1 MFVKDLIHYDNFKI
15 SVRIGDKTSSIKRI
29 VLGDGDLTTKFDKK
43 QNKLTL
49 CFDYLVG
56 WHMFKITENT
66 MLRCKIFRSD
76 EKRIKCYSRATG
88 IPIKYTFLEV

>member
-15 SVRIGDKTSSIKRI
+15 GVKSID
-29 VLGDGDLTTKFDKK
+29 LGNGDLTTKFDKK
-43 QNKLTL
+43 QNRLTL

-66 MLRCKIFRSD
+66 KLRCKIFRSD

-88 IPIKYTFLEV
+88 IPIEYTFMEDEKCK